1 VELVAMCEPAGS
13 MEDAEAGSMED
24 FAERVIGGNLGRDL
38 VPMRVGSG
46 SAKRWV
52 VRDAT
57 TACDFE
63 DIVLAC
69 MARELLTFPYSHNI
83 PYVIAAAMD
92 PKGKSSTSTF
102 DIWGGEPGDAIK
114 IRKAQAK
121 SPKEANIAVE
131 VGGGGDHSCL
141 DAPGY

>member
-1 VELVAMCEPAGS
+1 MCEPTGS

-92 PKGKSSTSTF
+92 PKGKSSTSTY
-102 DIWGGEPGDAIK
+102 GVVNLAT
-114 IRKAQAK
+114 R
-121 SPKEANIAVE
+121 
-131 VGGGGDHSCL
+131 
-141 DAPGY
+141 